1 MKKITAI
8 FLILIFI
15 VAFSYLGWRTIQ
27 HEVLMRQDHVKMLS
41 QSRLSN
47 IKSSIESLFNQKAS
61 YLHTLA
67 QFVKDDQTK
76 IDNLLQTE
84 TDLKNIF
91 IIKKNKTIYLT
102 NSSDA
107 QWLKIIESIG
117 YDHSILINHHIQSEQ
132 YQPQSGWYQAYD
144 HLIYWSIFS
153 DTIIGFEFSKINF
166 SLDIVGLLDQQSL
179 LVDFTLFD
187 NDKLIYSHGE
197 PNDNTITLT
206 LGYPLQ
212 NWQLTGFYQP
222 PTLVNLYLLGAM
234 VIVFFII
241 IILSIVIYCY
251 REYTRA
257 LRLARQQVSF
267 VGQVSHEFKTPL
279 TNITLYSE
287 MLKEQ
292 LEEEPQPITTYL
304 DVITSESKRLT
315 RLVQNVLNFNKPAK
329 LNIKP
334 VNLTKLIQQ
343 IYSTFKPVLA
353 SKSLQLN
360 LILDQEEPCVL
371 NTDEDSIMQIIN
383 NFLSNAEK
391 YAASG
396 NKVDLILNKNNQQII
411 ITVRDYGNGIPNYL
425 LKQIFKPFYR
435 IKSSITEG
443 VSGTGIGLTIA
454 SQLAEQLHGSIK
466 VINCNPGIAFSL
478 VLTE

>member
-206 LGYPLQ
+206 LDYPLQ

-222 PTLVNLYLLGAM
+222 PTLVNLYLLGGV

-241 IILSIVIYCY
+241 LILSIVIYCY

-334 VNLTKLIQQ
+334 VNLTQLIQQ

-396 NKVDLILNKNNQQII
+396 NKVDLILSKNNQQII

>member
-206 LGYPLQ
+206 LDYPLQ

-222 PTLVNLYLLGAM
+222 PTLVNLYLLGGV

-241 IILSIVIYCY
+241 LILSIVIYCY

-334 VNLTKLIQQ
+334 VNLTQLIQQ

-396 NKVDLILNKNNQQII
+396 NKVDLLFNKNNQQII

>member
-206 LGYPLQ
+206 LDYPLQ

-222 PTLVNLYLLGAM
+222 PTLVNLYLLGGV

-241 IILSIVIYCY
+241 LILSIVIYCY

>member
-206 LGYPLQ
+206 LDYPLQ

-222 PTLVNLYLLGAM
+222 PTLVNLYLLGGA

-241 IILSIVIYCY
+241 LILSIVIYCY

-334 VNLTKLIQQ
+334 VNLTQLIQQ

-411 ITVRDYGNGIPNYL
+411 ITVRDYGNGIPNYF

>member
-1 MKKITAI
+1 MKKIIAI

-206 LGYPLQ
+206 LDYPLQ

-222 PTLVNLYLLGAM
+222 PTLVNLYLLGGV

-241 IILSIVIYCY
+241 LILSIVIYCY

-334 VNLTKLIQQ
+334 VNLTQLIQQ

-360 LILDQEEPCVL
+360 LILDQGEPCVL

>member
-84 TDLKNIF
+84 TELKNIF

-206 LGYPLQ
+206 LDYPLQ

-222 PTLVNLYLLGAM
+222 PTLVNLYLLGGV

-241 IILSIVIYCY
+241 LILSIVIYCY

-334 VNLTKLIQQ
+334 VNLTQLIQQ

-396 NKVDLILNKNNQQII
+396 NKVDLILSKNNQQII

>member
-206 LGYPLQ
+206 LDYPLQ

-222 PTLVNLYLLGAM
+222 PTLVNLYLLGGV

-241 IILSIVIYCY
+241 LILSIVIYCY

-334 VNLTKLIQQ
+334 VNLTQLIQQ

-411 ITVRDYGNGIPNYL
+411 ITVRDYGNGIPNYF

>member
-206 LGYPLQ
+206 LDYPLQ

-222 PTLVNLYLLGAM
+222 PTLVNLYLLGGV

-241 IILSIVIYCY
+241 LILSIVIYCY

-334 VNLTKLIQQ
+334 VNLTQLIQQ

-396 NKVDLILNKNNQQII
+396 NKVDLILNKNNQKII

>member
-1 MKKITAI
+1 MKKIIAI

-206 LGYPLQ
+206 LDYPLQ

-222 PTLVNLYLLGAM
+222 PTLVNLYLLGGV

-241 IILSIVIYCY
+241 LILSIVIYCY

-334 VNLTKLIQQ
+334 VNLTQLIQQ

>member
-206 LGYPLQ
+206 LDYPLQ

-222 PTLVNLYLLGAM
+222 PTLVNLYLLGGV

-241 IILSIVIYCY
+241 LILSIVIYCY

-334 VNLTKLIQQ
+334 VNLTQLIQQ

>member
-206 LGYPLQ
+206 LDYPLQ

-222 PTLVNLYLLGAM
+222 PTLVNLYLLGGV

-241 IILSIVIYCY
+241 LILSIVIYCY

-334 VNLTKLIQQ
+334 VNLTQLIQQ
-343 IYSTFKPVLA
+343 IYSTFRPVLA

-411 ITVRDYGNGIPNYL
+411 ITVRDYGNSIPNYL

>member
-206 LGYPLQ
+206 LDYPLQ

-222 PTLVNLYLLGAM
+222 PTLVNLYLLGGV

-241 IILSIVIYCY
+241 LILSIVIYCY

-334 VNLTKLIQQ
+334 VNLTQLIQQ

-466 VINCNPGIAFSL
+466 VINCNQGIAFSL

>member
-61 YLHTLA
+61 YLHTLT

-206 LGYPLQ
+206 LDYPLQ

-222 PTLVNLYLLGAM
+222 PTLVNLYLLGGV

-334 VNLTKLIQQ
+334 VNLTQLIQQ